1 MRFTTTFS
9 VDACRRRLFS
19 HESGAPVLADTEV
32 VIQRL
37 PDNRTQFAVK
47 RVWKGM
53 EVLLRY
59 PVLQAT
65 GMLTPQGSKQ
75 TDVTVF
81 LEIRELGLALLG
93 LILLFLLLAF
103 ANPTVVSAWLIV
115 IALFTLLA
123 YDWYA
128 LYRVIRDLRS

>member
-1 MRFTTTFS
+1 MRFTTMFS

-19 HESGAPVLADTEV
+19 HESDVPVLADTEV
-32 VIQRL
+32 VVQRL
-37 PDNRTQFAVK
+37 PDNRTQFAVR
-47 RVWKGM
+47 RVWKGV

-65 GMLTPQGSKQ
+65 GVLIPQGSKQ
-75 TDVTVF
+75 TDVTVY

-93 LILLFLLLAF
+93 LTLLFLLLAF
-103 ANPTVVSAWLIV
+103 SHPTLVSAWLIV
-115 IALFTLLA
+115 IGLVAVFA

-128 LYRVIRDLRS
+128 LFRVIRDLRS